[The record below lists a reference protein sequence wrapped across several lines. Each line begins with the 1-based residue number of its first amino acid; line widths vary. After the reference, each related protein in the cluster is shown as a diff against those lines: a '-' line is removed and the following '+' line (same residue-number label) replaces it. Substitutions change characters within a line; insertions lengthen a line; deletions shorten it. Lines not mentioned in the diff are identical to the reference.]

1 MRKRISCKIIKS
13 VPLGNGN
20 NRSVCSVLST
30 AYYTEQRTMNAER
43 SVGTS
48 SYTPRLVVINA
59 SIDDK
64 PATQFLDCCA

>member
-13 VPLGNGN
+13 VPLGAGGDWPG
-20 NRSVCSVLST
+20 RTYSVNT
-30 AYYTEQRTMNAER
+30 QHPKTIN
-43 SVGTS
+43 VGTS

-64 PATQFLDCCA
+64 PAAQFLDCRA

>member
-13 VPLGNGN
+13 VPLGAGN
-20 NRSVCSVLST
+20 NRPRRNSCVNIQHPKT
-30 AYYTEQRTMNAER
+30 INI
-43 SVGTS
+43 GTS

-64 PATQFLDCCA
+64 PAAQFLDCCA